1 MGKTQACSY
10 GERKA
15 FAERERFPLLVRRG
29 MNKEASENQ
38 KIEEERMFA
47 RCSKVIPEGDESCQC
62 AGVEKLREY
71 CEIVVGREHTS
82 KAS

>member
-1 MGKTQACSY
+1 
-10 GERKA
+10 
-15 FAERERFPLLVRRG
+15 

-38 KIEEERMFA
+38 KIEEEKMFA